1 MKMSIKLIFRSLIA
15 TLGVLFMSPALVRAA
30 DTDPGVTK
38 GMLDN
43 FNTAIFD
50 GAAPNVALTTPR
62 GILGRLLPYL
72 FTIAGL
78 VLFVMIIWG
87 GFEMLTGA
95 ANPKSQEAGK
105 QRITAAVIGFLLLFS
120 SYWIAQIVEA
130 IFGVSILK

>member
-1 MKMSIKLIFRSLIA
+1 MKARIA
-15 TLGVLFMSPALVRAA
+15 VLSNIACSFLAVLLMRPELARAVDA
-30 DTDPGVTK
+30 DPGVTK
-38 GMLDN
+38 SMLDN

-50 GAAPNVALTTPR
+50 GSAPDVSLTTPR

-120 SYWIAQIVEA
+120 SYWLAQIVQA
-130 IFGVSILK
+130 IFGVSILN